1 MEGRPRHDGIGDA
14 HGASIA
20 NDEMEGTNSMPL
32 RTKLTEKLGISHPV
46 LLAPMG
52 TASGGTL
59 AKAVTEAG
67 GFGIIG
73 FGYGNQ
79 ERIDQEFRAAGNARV
94 GCGFI
99 TWSLA
104 RQPHL
109 LARALDHKPAA
120 VMLSFGDAR
129 PFVALEKSLPTE
141 APRYARAAEG
151 NDLDTSVVF
160 TGECVDLIRNVKPAA
175 AIVASI
181 VHEAETALRSNL
193 PLRGK
198 RISAPFV
205 PALHPKR
212 R

>member
-32 RTKLTEKLGISHPV
+32 RTKLTEKLGISHPI

-52 TASGGTL
+52 PASGGTL

-67 GFGIIG
+67 GLGIIG

-129 PFVALEKSLPTE
+129 PFVALEKSPPLRRRAMRGQPKGTISI
-141 APRYARAAEG
+141 PRWSSRV
-151 NDLDTSVVF
+151 N
-160 TGECVDLIRNVKPAA
+160 
-175 AIVASI
+175 ASI
-181 VHEAETALRSNL
+181 S
-193 PLRGK
+193 
-198 RISAPFV
+198 FV
-205 PALHPKR
+205 T
-212 R
+212 

>member
-1 MEGRPRHDGIGDA
+1 MFWPCETRTSTCRSFATISSGLYRFLA
-14 HGASIA
+14 IA
-20 NDEMEGTNSMPL
+20 
-32 RTKLTEKLGISHPV
+32 V
-46 LLAPMG
+46 LLDVKDIPQVG
-52 TASGGTL
+52 PLQWGWITSGGTL

-67 GFGIIG
+67 GLGIIG
-73 FGYGNQ
+73 FGCGNQ

-181 VHEAETALRSNL
+181 VHEAE
-193 PLRGK
+193 
-198 RISAPFV
+198 
-205 PALHPKR
+205 
-212 R
+212 